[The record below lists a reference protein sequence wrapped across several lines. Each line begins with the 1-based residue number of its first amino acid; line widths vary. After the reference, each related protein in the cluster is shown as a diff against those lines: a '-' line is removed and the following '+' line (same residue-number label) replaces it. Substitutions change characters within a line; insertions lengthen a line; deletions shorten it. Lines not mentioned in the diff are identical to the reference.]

1 MDPFDAINALSHQDP
16 ITLAEAIVRLRAR
29 VTELEAECNAFRDEK
44 NRYRAALQ
52 DTERAIGA
60 FSSMVFEGP
69 EFYDA
74 LTVLKAAQRD
84 AMKVYTIVREALK

>member
-1 MDPFDAINALSHQDP
+1 MEL
-16 ITLAEAIVRLRAR
+16 LATI
-29 VTELEAECNAFRDEK
+29 DEK

-52 DTERAIGA
+52 DAERAIGA

-69 EFYDA
+69 EFYDS

-84 AMKVYTIVREALK
+84 AMKVYTIVHEALK